1 MSKDFTPHDYQEDI
15 IDWICTHPRCA
26 IWASMGSGKSVSTL
40 TALDRLNLVE
50 DVFPALILAP
60 LRVARSTWPEEAKL
74 WSHLAHLRVSVITG
88 TPKQRE
94 RALAEEADIYC
105 TNYDNLVWLRKALG
119 DEWPFKTVVAD
130 EFTRLKSYRIRQG
143 GSRARA
149 LGQVAHTHVSRF
161 IGLTGT
167 PAPNGVKDLW
177 GQIWFL
183 DKGERL
189 GKTFSAFEQRWFRK
203 GYDGYSLV
211 PYDHTQKEVED
222 KLRDICLTVQ
232 GLQVDEPI
240 TSPVYVDLPPMARK
254 VYDEMEKEMFA
265 VLNEEGVEA
274 ANAAVRTQK
283 CLAQGTEILTSTG
296 WKPIETYT
304 PGDLLWDGVEWISAC
319 DLVCQG
325 YKEVVDCWGVMMT
338 ADHKV
343 LTTDGWREAGDI
355 NNAEPSER
363 PYRPDFWLP
372 HSYGPRREPEDKRNE
387 CEGDMVRQVRVWD
400 RDRNH
405 RSQFAFTNAWAE
417 EVLRVPQGRNAAG
430 RMANARHDWPPC
442 MGYVGKYALA
452 LRKPARQ
459 GLEKLRSAWGVSLRA
474 LADILNLLGRHG
486 SDVPRGLYVGA
497 DGQLCGV
504 HAGELSLAFA
514 SEASKQPKGEC
525 PFTHA
530 YGADD
535 GFASSA
541 PVQDKSGNHLRPDTS
556 GLARKRAADKALVY
570 DIVNAGPR
578 HRFTVRGRDGNPF
591 IVHNCLQ
598 LANGALYIDEDG
610 NWETA
615 HDAKLDALE
624 SIIEE
629 ANGAPVLVA
638 YNFKHDLERLRRRFP
653 KGRVLDADPDTI
665 KQWNAGRISVLFAHP
680 ASAGHGLSLQH
691 GGNIIAFFGVDWSL
705 ENHMQIIERIGPMR
719 QKQAGYDRPVFVYP
733 ILARNT
739 VDDLVMDRL
748 SSKKSVQEVLLEAL
762 KRRKGTK

>member
-1 MSKDFTPHDYQEDI
+1 MAHLYKVRRSALWMP
-15 IDWICTHPRCA
+15 
-26 IWASMGSGKSVSTL
+26 MGGGKTVTTL
-40 TALDRLNLVE
+40 TALDNLSMVE
-50 DVFPALILAP
+50 DVFPALVLAP
-60 LRVARSTWPEEAKL
+60 LRVARSTWPEEVKK
-74 WSHLAHLRVSVITG
+74 WPHLSHLRVSVVTG

-183 DKGERL
+183 DQGERL
-189 GKTFSAFEQRWFRK
+189 GRTFSAFEQRWFRK

-254 VYDEMEKEMFA
+254 VYNEMEKEMFA
-265 VLNEEGVEA
+265 VINDEGVEA

-283 CLAQGTEILTSTG
+283 CL
-296 WKPIETYT
+296 
-304 PGDLLWDGVEWISAC
+304 
-319 DLVCQG
+319 
-325 YKEVVDCWGVMMT
+325 
-338 ADHKV
+338 
-343 LTTDGWREAGDI
+343 
-355 NNAEPSER
+355 
-363 PYRPDFWLP
+363 
-372 HSYGPRREPEDKRNE
+372 
-387 CEGDMVRQVRVWD
+387 
-400 RDRNH
+400 
-405 RSQFAFTNAWAE
+405 
-417 EVLRVPQGRNAAG
+417 
-430 RMANARHDWPPC
+430 
-442 MGYVGKYALA
+442 
-452 LRKPARQ
+452 
-459 GLEKLRSAWGVSLRA
+459 
-474 LADILNLLGRHG
+474 
-486 SDVPRGLYVGA
+486 
-497 DGQLCGV
+497 
-504 HAGELSLAFA
+504 
-514 SEASKQPKGEC
+514 
-525 PFTHA
+525 
-530 YGADD
+530 
-535 GFASSA
+535 
-541 PVQDKSGNHLRPDTS
+541 
-556 GLARKRAADKALVY
+556 
-570 DIVNAGPR
+570 
-578 HRFTVRGRDGNPF
+578 
-591 IVHNCLQ
+591 Q
-598 LANGALYIDEDG
+598 LANGALYVDEDG
-610 NWETA
+610 NWEAA

-665 KQWNAGRISVLFAHP
+665 KQWNAGRISLLFAHP
-680 ASAGHGLSLQH
+680 ASAGHGLNLAD
-691 GGNIIAFFGVDWSL
+691 GGNILAFFGVNWNL
-705 ENHMQIIERIGPMR
+705 EEHMQIIERIGPMR

-748 SSKKSVQEVLLEAL
+748 SSKKSVQEILLEAL
-762 KRRKGTK
+762 KRRKGNK

>member
-1 MSKDFTPHDYQEDI
+1 MAHLYKVRRSALWMP
-15 IDWICTHPRCA
+15 
-26 IWASMGSGKSVSTL
+26 MGGGKTVTTL
-40 TALDRLNLVE
+40 TALDNLSMVE
-50 DVFPALILAP
+50 DVFPALVLAP
-60 LRVARSTWPEEAKL
+60 LRVARSTWPEEVKK
-74 WSHLAHLRVSVITG
+74 WPHLSHLRVSVVTG

-183 DKGERL
+183 DQGERL
-189 GKTFSAFEQRWFRK
+189 GRTFSAFEQRWFRK

-240 TSPVYVDLPPMARK
+240 TSPVYVDLPPTARK

-265 VLNEEGVEA
+265 VINDEGVEA

-283 CLAQGTEILTSTG
+283 CL
-296 WKPIETYT
+296 
-304 PGDLLWDGVEWISAC
+304 
-319 DLVCQG
+319 
-325 YKEVVDCWGVMMT
+325 
-338 ADHKV
+338 
-343 LTTDGWREAGDI
+343 
-355 NNAEPSER
+355 
-363 PYRPDFWLP
+363 
-372 HSYGPRREPEDKRNE
+372 
-387 CEGDMVRQVRVWD
+387 
-400 RDRNH
+400 
-405 RSQFAFTNAWAE
+405 
-417 EVLRVPQGRNAAG
+417 
-430 RMANARHDWPPC
+430 
-442 MGYVGKYALA
+442 
-452 LRKPARQ
+452 
-459 GLEKLRSAWGVSLRA
+459 
-474 LADILNLLGRHG
+474 
-486 SDVPRGLYVGA
+486 
-497 DGQLCGV
+497 
-504 HAGELSLAFA
+504 
-514 SEASKQPKGEC
+514 
-525 PFTHA
+525 
-530 YGADD
+530 
-535 GFASSA
+535 
-541 PVQDKSGNHLRPDTS
+541 
-556 GLARKRAADKALVY
+556 
-570 DIVNAGPR
+570 
-578 HRFTVRGRDGNPF
+578 
-591 IVHNCLQ
+591 Q
-598 LANGALYIDEDG
+598 LANGALYVDEDG
-610 NWETA
+610 NWEAA

-665 KQWNAGRISVLFAHP
+665 KQWNAGRISLLFAHP
-680 ASAGHGLSLQH
+680 ASAGHGLNLAD
-691 GGNIIAFFGVDWSL
+691 GGNILAFFGVNWNL
-705 ENHMQIIERIGPMR
+705 EEHMQIIERIGPMR

-733 ILARNT
+733 ILARKT
-739 VDDLVMDRL
+739 VDALVMERL
-748 SSKKSVQEVLLEAL
+748 SSKKSVQEILLEAL

>member
-1 MSKDFTPHDYQEDI
+1 MAHLYKVRRSALWMP
-15 IDWICTHPRCA
+15 
-26 IWASMGSGKSVSTL
+26 MGGGKTVTTL
-40 TALDRLNLVE
+40 TALDNLSVVE
-50 DVFPALILAP
+50 DVFPALVLAP
-60 LRVARSTWPEEAKL
+60 LRVARSTWPEEVKK
-74 WSHLAHLRVSVITG
+74 WPHLSHLRVSVITG

-105 TNYDNLVWLRKALG
+105 TNYDNLVWLRKELG

-183 DKGERL
+183 DQGERL

-240 TSPVYVDLPPMARK
+240 TSPVYVDLPPTARK

-265 VLNEEGVEA
+265 VINNEGVEA

-283 CLAQGTEILTSTG
+283 CL
-296 WKPIETYT
+296 
-304 PGDLLWDGVEWISAC
+304 
-319 DLVCQG
+319 
-325 YKEVVDCWGVMMT
+325 
-338 ADHKV
+338 
-343 LTTDGWREAGDI
+343 
-355 NNAEPSER
+355 
-363 PYRPDFWLP
+363 
-372 HSYGPRREPEDKRNE
+372 
-387 CEGDMVRQVRVWD
+387 
-400 RDRNH
+400 
-405 RSQFAFTNAWAE
+405 
-417 EVLRVPQGRNAAG
+417 
-430 RMANARHDWPPC
+430 
-442 MGYVGKYALA
+442 
-452 LRKPARQ
+452 
-459 GLEKLRSAWGVSLRA
+459 
-474 LADILNLLGRHG
+474 
-486 SDVPRGLYVGA
+486 
-497 DGQLCGV
+497 
-504 HAGELSLAFA
+504 
-514 SEASKQPKGEC
+514 
-525 PFTHA
+525 
-530 YGADD
+530 
-535 GFASSA
+535 
-541 PVQDKSGNHLRPDTS
+541 
-556 GLARKRAADKALVY
+556 
-570 DIVNAGPR
+570 
-578 HRFTVRGRDGNPF
+578 
-591 IVHNCLQ
+591 Q
-598 LANGALYIDEDG
+598 LANGALYTDEDG

-680 ASAGHGLSLQH
+680 KSAGHGLSLQY

-719 QKQAGYDRPVFVYP
+719 QKQAGYDRPVYVYP

-748 SSKKSVQEVLLEAL
+748 SSKKSVQEILLEAL